1 MRKASRSVMS
11 VRRPQST
18 PRAFVCLIILAVIS
32 ALFISST
39 RVRVVEALSVTMLGV
54 PITQNFDTLPA
65 SGSATFVNDST
76 LPGWYSARTGTGTTI
91 VANDG
96 TSNAGNLYSY
106 GTGTSTD
113 RALGSIGSSNAAA
126 GNFFWG
132 ILLTNNT
139 GSTITS
145 LDVAYTGEQWRNSAA
160 AAQTVAFSYITGA
173 SITGSLADF
182 QAAGTN
188 VTALDF
194 TSPITGGTAAALN
207 GNLAANRTA
216 KSFTISGVNLA
227 DGQSILLRWSDP
239 DHSGADHGLS
249 IDDFSVTPN
258 GGVVQP
264 TLNINDVT
272 QAEGDSGQTA
282 FNFTVSLSSPAGVGG
297 VTFDASTADGTANAG
312 SDYVGFTNQPFTILE
327 GNSSATVTVQ
337 VNGDTTPEP
346 NETFFVNIANVVGAT
361 AGDTQ
366 GLGTITNDDVTLTAI
381 HTIQGSGST
390 SPLVTQSVTTRGI
403 VTGIKLGSSG
413 GFFIQEPDATVDADP
428 NTSEGVFVFT
438 GASVPAAVVIG
449 NLVQVTGTVQE
460 FVFASDPNSPPITE
474 ISGSPTV
481 NLLSTGNAI
490 PGPHV
495 ITAADTTA
503 PSGTTNPLD
512 SLEEFEGM
520 RVQVNS
526 LTVTGPTQ
534 GSITEPSA
542 TVASTG
548 VFFGVVTGVPRPFR
562 EPGVL
567 ISDPL
572 PPGAPANVPRFD
584 ENPER
589 IRVDSDGQP
598 GTTALDVTAG
608 TIITNLIGELD
619 YSFRAYSVLPEAA
632 NPPSIGTQ
640 PGSIPVPTPTAD
652 ELTVASF
659 NMERFFD
666 TVNDPATSDPVLT
679 AAAFSRRVAKAS
691 LIIRTVENLPDVIG
705 VEEMENLS
713 TLQTVAA
720 QVNSDVVGGGGVD
733 PQYQAY
739 LVEGNDIGGI
749 DVGFLVKSSRV
760 TQLSVTQL
768 ELAGC
773 DHVTPSTCNNYVNP
787 NTGALDILN
796 DRPPLVLVASI
807 PRAGG
812 GLLGFTV
819 IVNHLRSLNGID
831 DTTVDGSGTVG
842 ARVRE
847 KRRKQAE
854 FLANYIQ
861 GRQTANP
868 NEKIITV
875 GDMNAFRVNDGYVD
889 SIGTILGTPAPAD
902 QVVLASSDLVNPDQ
916 TDLVDTLPAAQ
927 QYSYNFDGNAQT
939 LDHIIINPP
948 ALAILNRFAYARNDS
963 DFAVKNY
970 ESTNELRISDH
981 DQPVAYF
988 SLSAPT
994 AANGIITGR
1003 VTTAAGVPV
1012 AGAVVNLAGSQ
1023 TRKTITDAN
1032 GNYRFNG
1039 VEANGFYTV
1048 TPARANFNFNP
1059 ANRSFNQLS
1068 EHTEA
1073 TFTASAIGETANPLD
1088 TPEYFVRQQY
1098 LDLLGREP
1106 DEGGF
1111 NYWSDQL
1118 LGCGNDVACQ
1128 NARRRDVA
1136 AAFFIEAEFQRTGS
1150 YLYGLYKGAL
1160 GRQPLY
1166 QEFASDRQQVVDG
1179 PNLEE
1184 TKQLFAETFV
1194 GRTEFVSRYQSSATA
1209 ESFVEALLASVR
1221 QASGI
1226 DLSGERGAIIDRY
1239 NSGTNLTQSRSR
1251 ALRAVSENT
1260 TLRQAEYNAAFVL
1273 TEYFG
1278 YLRRDPDA
1286 GGYAFWLD
1294 VLNHQEAGNYR
1305 GMVCAFTTS
1314 AEYQQRFS
1322 AIVSRSNRNCGQ

>member
-449 NLVQVTGTVQE
+449 NFVQVTGTVQE

-598 GTTALDVTAG
+598 STTALDVTAG

-842 ARVRE
+842 ARVRD

-1048 TPARANFNFNP
+1048 TPACANFNFNP

-1150 YLYGLYKGAL
+1150 YLYGLYQGAL